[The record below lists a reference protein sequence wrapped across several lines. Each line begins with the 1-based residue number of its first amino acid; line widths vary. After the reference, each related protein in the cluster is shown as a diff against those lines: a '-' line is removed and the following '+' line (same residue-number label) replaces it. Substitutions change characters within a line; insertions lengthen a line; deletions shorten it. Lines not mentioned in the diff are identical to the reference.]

1 MAIGFKTLFDEL
13 DRKRE
18 FFDRNQQRFLELY
31 EDQFVAVDKE
41 GEVVL
46 TSPNLAGMLDGL
58 EQAGLDV
65 VNDVD
70 VEYVTTKWNTLIL

>member
-1 MAIGFKTLFDEL
+1 MAIGFKALFEEL

-18 FFDRNQQRFLELY
+18 FFDRNQERFLELY

-46 TSPNLAGMLDGL
+46 TSPSLAGMLDGL
-58 EQAGLDV
+58 EAAGLAPGT
-65 VNDVD
+65 DVD
-70 VEYVTTKWNTLIL
+70 FEYVTTKWNTLIL

>member
-1 MAIGFKTLFDEL
+1 MATLLKTLFEEL
-13 DRKRE
+13 DCKRE
-18 FFDRNQQRFLELY
+18 FWDQHYGRFLE
-31 EDQFVAVDKE
+31 EFPDQFVAVDKA

-46 TSPNLAGMLDGL
+46 TSPSLAGMLDGL

-70 VEYVTTKWNTLIL
+70 VEYITTKWNTLIL